1 MAHATNARVLPICV
15 INSTQ
20 VVCRGAQTRREVMG
34 AFRKQAD
41 RRRGCL
47 LPPLLSNGGQGTLG
61 F

>member
-1 MAHATNARVLPICV
+1 
-15 INSTQ
+15 
-20 VVCRGAQTRREVMG
+20 MG
-34 AFRKQAD
+34 ALRKQAD